1 MTNLRPIKLT
11 FIQHQ
16 ISFGLPDSTSTDLRF
31 LSINHPFFR
40 LFYDGTRRPERR
52 RVDLL
57 RFKCFEVY
65 LPKNSQFWGKTC
77 SVQSEISTSSVVSHP
92 CLKRAF
98 RVSFRTRERV
108 QDRILWRFV
117 WALCHVSISPDK
129 VKGMTRR
136 C

>member
-1 MTNLRPIKLT
+1 MHSLGNKIYRFFSAKSYNITYPTSLDYKALTGIRLFVTNLRPIKLT

-16 ISFGLPDSTSTDLRF
+16 ISFGLPDSTSTNLRF

-65 LPKNSQFWGKTC
+65 LPKNSQF
-77 SVQSEISTSSVVSHP
+77 
-92 CLKRAF
+92 
-98 RVSFRTRERV
+98 
-108 QDRILWRFV
+108 
-117 WALCHVSISPDK
+117 
-129 VKGMTRR
+129 
-136 C
+136 